1 MIKIRKG
8 LVIDV
13 DIYGVVMAGGIG
25 SRFWPLSR
33 QKLPKQFL
41 NLTGNGQMINEAIE
55 RISYI
60 TDKENIFIVTN
71 REQVPEA
78 IKATAGNIKQEQIL
92 SEPEPRNTAA
102 CIGYAAIKII
112 KKYGDGIM
120 VITPSDHYVKD
131 ISGFIKV
138 LNIAVHTAQKS
149 EKLITIGI
157 TPTFPSTGF
166 GYIKF
171 DDTTGNEIKRVL
183 EFHEKPDE
191 ETAEKYMKSGRYAW
205 NSGMFVWKASTILA
219 KFKEY
224 APDIYNELIKIGE
237 AIGTDIEKDVIK
249 NVYSGIRNISI
260 DYAIM
265 EPSASM
271 GDVFVIPGEFG
282 WNDVGSWNMMDV
294 LHTPDANGNVLI
306 GDTVAVDV
314 SDTIIYSSGRTVT
327 VVGVNNLV
335 IVETSD
341 VIMVCQKDK
350 AQNVKKIVSIL
361 DKENRTGLL

>member
-1 MIKIRKG
+1 M
-8 LVIDV
+8 
-13 DIYGVVMAGGIG
+13 VMAGGIG

-33 QKLPKQFL
+33 QKIPKQFL
-41 NLTGNGQMINEAIE
+41 NLTGNGQMINEAVE

-60 TDKENIFIVTN
+60 TDKEKIFIVTN
-71 REQVPEA
+71 HEQIPEA
-78 IKATAGNIKQEQIL
+78 IKATAGFIKQEQIF
-92 SEPEPRNTAA
+92 SEPKPRNTAA

-131 ISGFIKV
+131 INGFTKV
-138 LNIAVHTAQKS
+138 LNMAIQTAKKS

-157 TPTFPSTGF
+157 KPTFPSTGF

-171 DDTTGNEIKRVL
+171 DNITGDKIKHVIK
-183 EFHEKPDE
+183 FHEKPDE
-191 ETAEKYMKSGRYAW
+191 ETAKEYMKSGRYAW
-205 NSGMFVWKASTILA
+205 NSGMFVWKASTILT

-224 APDIYNELIKIGE
+224 TPDIYNELIKIGE
-237 AIGTDIEKDVIK
+237 AIGTDVEKNVIK
-249 NVYSGIRNISI
+249 NVYSDIRNISI

-265 EPSASM
+265 EPSASV

-294 LHTPDANGNVLI
+294 LHTPDSNGNVLI
-306 GDTVAVDV
+306 GDAVAVDA
-314 SDTIIYSSGRTVT
+314 SNTIIYSSGRTVT
-327 VVGVNNLV
+327 VVGVDNLV
-335 IVETSD
+335 IVETPD

-350 AQNVKKIVSIL
+350 AQDVKKIVSIL
-361 DKENRTGLL
+361 DKENRTELL

>member
-1 MIKIRKG
+1 
-8 LVIDV
+8 
-13 DIYGVVMAGGIG
+13 MAGGIG

-33 QKLPKQFL
+33 QKIPKQFL

-60 TDKENIFIVTN
+60 TDKEKIFIVTN
-71 REQVPEA
+71 KEQVPEV
-78 IKATAGNIKQEQIL
+78 IKATKDSIKQEQIL

-131 ISGFIKV
+131 INGFIKV
-138 LNIAVHTAQKS
+138 LNMAVQTAKKS

-157 TPTFPSTGF
+157 APTFPSTGF

-171 DDTTGNEIKRVL
+171 DNTSGNEIKRVL
-183 EFHEKPDE
+183 KFHEKPDE
-191 ETAEKYMKSGRYAW
+191 KTAKEYMKSGRYAW
-205 NSGMFVWKASTILA
+205 NSGMFVWKASVILK

-224 APDIYNELIKIGE
+224 TPDIYNELVKIGE
-237 AIGTDIEKDVIK
+237 AIGTDIEKNVIN
-249 NVYSGIRNISI
+249 NVYSDIRNISI

-265 EPSASM
+265 EPSAFM
-271 GDVFVIPGEFG
+271 GDVFVIQGEFG

-306 GDTVAVDV
+306 GDAVAVDV

-327 VVGVNNLV
+327 VVGVDNLV
-335 IVETSD
+335 VVETSD
-341 VIMVCQKDK
+341 AIMVCQKDK
-350 AQNVKKIVSIL
+350 AQDVKKIVSIL
-361 DKENRTGLL
+361 DKENRTELL